1 MISDLKTW
9 VTYISIG
16 GILGTLERKAL
27 GSKVEEQRDV
37 KKRVYGFENNCVQCF
52 SFIFHYLFIFLFL
65 FIYLYM

>member
-27 GSKVEEQRDV
+27 GSQVEEQCDV
-37 KKRVYGFENNCVQCF
+37 KNVYMDWGGGVKLT
-52 SFIFHYLFIFLFL
+52 IRK
-65 FIYLYM
+65 